1 MYHEDAEERSK
12 PGNLKG
18 RSLAVTAEQKRGA
31 WCQEGVRPW
40 VWSEWRWVRKYA
52 SLPSAQRS
60 TEINRFSI
68 LVETSESE
76 REGLDFG
83 LVVTWFA
90 FFYFFIFFLLFSEF

>member
-1 MYHEDAEERSK
+1 M
-12 PGNLKG
+12 
-18 RSLAVTAEQKRGA
+18 
-31 WCQEGVRPW
+31 
-40 VWSEWRWVRKYA
+40 RKYA

-90 FFYFFIFFLLFSEF
+90 VLLLPREFYFFLVLAVNLKFENMFVFFLPH